1 MPTLTIQGTEIAYD
15 EKDIVTF
22 SEGFIGLP
30 NLRRMVVVRQ
40 SIIEPFLWLV
50 SLDEDGVAFVVADA
64 RSFFPGYNP
73 VLPAESSFN
82 DVLADDESPV
92 VLAIVLIAPDW
103 QKSSANLRAPLFIS
117 ASQMKGAQVVLTD
130 SQYGV
135 DEKLPLA
142 MAA

>member
-1 MPTLTIQGTEIAYD
+1 MPTLMIQGTEISYA

-30 NLRRMVVVRQ
+30 HLRRMVIVRQ

-50 SLDEDGVAFVVADA
+50 SLDEDGEAFVVADA
-64 RSFFPGYNP
+64 RSFFPGYAP
-73 VLPAESSFN
+73 EPPADSSFR
-82 DVLADDESPV
+82 DSLAEGENPV

-103 QKSSANLRAPLFIS
+103 QRSTANLRAPLFIS
-117 ASQMKGAQVVLTD
+117 ARTMKGAQIVLTD
-130 SQYGV
+130 NKYV
-135 DEKLPLA
+135 VNELLPLA